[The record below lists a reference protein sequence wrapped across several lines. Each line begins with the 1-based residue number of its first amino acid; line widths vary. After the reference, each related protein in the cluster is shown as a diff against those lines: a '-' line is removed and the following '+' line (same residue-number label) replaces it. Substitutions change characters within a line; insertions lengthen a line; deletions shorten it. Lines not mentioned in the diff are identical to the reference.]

1 MNVHTAK
8 MLESSAEVLS
18 YYVKYYDKRIK
29 NSLRCIIV
37 IGTSTCIDSEVQ
49 LAGGNNYSEGR
60 VEICYNGVWGS
71 VCANGWDQVDAN
83 LVCAQLGY
91 YGQGGE
97 SLNCNYLL

>member
-1 MNVHTAK
+1 
-8 MLESSAEVLS
+8 MLDYNYSCCYFTDYHA
-18 YYVKYYDKRIK
+18 
-29 NSLRCIIV
+29 
-37 IGTSTCIDSEVQ
+37 GTSTCSDGEVR
-49 LAGGNNYSEGR
+49 LAGGMNGSEGR

-97 SLNCNYLL
+97 SLKCNHSFMN